1 MPKALVS
8 LNTSF
13 LIFLFSCITFLG
25 LTACGQPEQTTV
37 AAPPASVS
45 VIEVS
50 NRDVAN
56 SVDFVGRTEAFKS
69 VDLKARVEGE
79 IIKRN
84 FTEGEFV
91 EKDQV
96 LFEIDN
102 APFVAALDQAKA
114 NLESS
119 VALEL
124 KASNDFKR
132 GQELMPQGFISKSDM
147 DKLRSEAQQAK
158 ANVTANK
165 AAVEKANIDLGHT
178 KIKAP
183 FAGQISKANFSEGNV
198 VNGSSGALAT
208 LIQANPFY
216 VNFPVDEKG
225 FINFLQQSAGKEI
238 NSLVTL
244 KLELP
249 NGSEYPSPGKIDFLD
264 TEADPS
270 TGTVNIRA
278 TFENPDNLVLPGL
291 FVTLRAS
298 SKVTRSIPLIPQYA
312 VQENQ
317 QGKFVLVVDANNQ
330 VVQRV
335 IELGPQEGVFWVVES
350 GLEPGEKVIV
360 EGLQKIRIGTAVNPV
375 IKAIDFTT
383 GTLSDLNN
391 GQNKQS

>member
-1 MPKALVS
+1 MLILSGCSKPEE
-8 LNTSF
+8 TSN
-13 LIFLFSCITFLG
+13 
-25 LTACGQPEQTTV
+25 

-84 FTEGEFV
+84 FKEGEFV
-91 EKDQV
+91 EKGTL
-96 LFEIDN
+96 LFEIDDS
-102 APFVAALDQAKA
+102 PFVAALDQAKA

-119 VALEL
+119 VALEQ
-124 KASNDFKR
+124 KAANDFNR
-132 GQELMPQGFISKSDM
+132 GKELMPQGFISKSDM
-147 DKLRSEAQQAK
+147 DKLRSEAQQSK
-158 ANVTANK
+158 ASVTANK
-165 AAVEKANIDLGHT
+165 ASVEKAQIDLGHT
-178 KIKAP
+178 RITAP
-183 FAGQISKANFSEGNV
+183 FAGQISKTNFSEGNV

-208 LIQANPFY
+208 LIQADPFY
-216 VNFPVDEKG
+216 VNFQVNEKR
-225 FINFLQQSAGKEI
+225 FITFSQTTNNMEP
-238 NSLVTL
+238 NSIIAL

-249 NGSEYPSPGKIDFLD
+249 NGAEYPYPGQIDYMD

-278 TFENPDNLVLPGL
+278 TFENPEGLVLPGL
-291 FVTLRAS
+291 YVTLKAS

-317 QGKFVLVVDANNQ
+317 QGKFVLVVDSNNQ
-330 VVQRV
+330 VVQRMV
-335 IELGPQEGVFWVVES
+335 ELGSQEGVFWVVES
-350 GLEPGEKVIV
+350 GLEQGEKVIV

-375 IKAIDFTT
+375 IKSIDFST
-383 GTLSDLNN
+383 GTLADQQTSPKNN
-391 GQNKQS
+391 S